1 MPCWGISMTK
11 NGKPSTGKSI
21 DITLRDLAV
30 PKKVPWS
37 AFVLLIILYVI
48 TSFLT
53 SRFATTQ
60 GAVHFMDK
68 VIPYNAFAG
77 VFTSLSNLCVMFL
90 VLLFRKPGYIVSM
103 IFLCV
108 YQIPVLIFN
117 FMMHDNVNAVAGMFS
132 NVFSVIAITIIYIM
146 FKKDAKSQRRLHD
159 QAVTDRLTKLPNRF
173 ACREL
178 MERLIRKG
186 EEFALVSIDITN
198 FKSINDT
205 MGHAFGD
212 KVLVEVGNRW
222 KELADSGKTGTND
235 FIGRLGGDEYAMVIR
250 NYDSEEELLETIE
263 SYKTELEKTITIEDC
278 DYYVSA
284 NFGYSEYPAEGKNP
298 NELLSG
304 ANAAMHEAG
313 RSGTTSILK
322 YSNES
327 FKIDRTMEIE
337 RKIRLAL
344 ENDTIF
350 FNLQPQY
357 DISHRLRGFEALAR
371 MKDENG
377 EFISPAEFIPVAEKT
392 GLVDRIDAAV
402 FRKAAKF
409 LSEVLDEKIDS
420 HLTISTNVSVRHLMK
435 NNFLDETREIIE
447 EYQIPADR
455 IEIEITE
462 SIMIDSTEKALS
474 VINELKNMGIKIAI
488 DDFGTGYSSLSYL
501 KNLPSDMLKID
512 KSFIDVM
519 NDSESSKEYVAL
531 IISIG
536 HILHLEVISEGVES
550 PEQIETLRKVG
561 CDYIQG
567 YVWGRPMSPEDAMT
581 LALEA

>member
-1 MPCWGISMTK
+1 MTK
-11 NGKPSTGKSI
+11 SNRPSKRKSI

-53 SRFATTQ
+53 SKCATTPGSVQ
-60 GAVHFMDK
+60 FLDK

-108 YQIPVLIFN
+108 YQIPMLIIN
-117 FMMHDNVNAVAGMFS
+117 FMMRDNVNAVAGTFS
-132 NVFSVIAITIIYIM
+132 NVFSVVAITIIYVM
-146 FKKDAKSQRRLHD
+146 FKKDQKLQRRLHD

-212 KVLVEVGNRW
+212 KVLIEVGNRW

-235 FIGRLGGDEYAMVIR
+235 FIGRLGGDEYAMIIR
-250 NYDSEEELLETIE
+250 NYDSEEELLETIG
-263 SYKTELEKTITIEDC
+263 SYKAELEKTITIEDC

-284 NFGYSEYPAEGKNP
+284 NFGYSEYPAEGEST

-313 RSGTTSILK
+313 RAGTTSILK

-447 EYQIPADR
+447 TYQIPADR

-501 KNLPSDMLKID
+501 NSLPSDMLKID

-519 NDSESSKEYVAL
+519 NDSESTKEYVAM

>member
-1 MPCWGISMTK
+1 
-11 NGKPSTGKSI
+11 
-21 DITLRDLAV
+21 
-30 PKKVPWS
+30 
-37 AFVLLIILYVI
+37 
-48 TSFLT
+48 
-53 SRFATTQ
+53 
-60 GAVHFMDK
+60 
-68 VIPYNAFAG
+68 
-77 VFTSLSNLCVMFL
+77 
-90 VLLFRKPGYIVSM
+90 
-103 IFLCV
+103 
-108 YQIPVLIFN
+108 
-117 FMMHDNVNAVAGMFS
+117 
-132 NVFSVIAITIIYIM
+132 
-146 FKKDAKSQRRLHD
+146 
-159 QAVTDRLTKLPNRF
+159 
-173 ACREL
+173 
-178 MERLIRKG
+178 
-186 EEFALVSIDITN
+186 
-198 FKSINDT
+198 
-205 MGHAFGD
+205 
-212 KVLVEVGNRW
+212 
-222 KELADSGKTGTND
+222 
-235 FIGRLGGDEYAMVIR
+235 
-250 NYDSEEELLETIE
+250 
-263 SYKTELEKTITIEDC
+263 
-278 DYYVSA
+278 
-284 NFGYSEYPAEGKNP
+284 
-298 NELLSG
+298 
-304 ANAAMHEAG
+304 
-313 RSGTTSILK
+313 
-322 YSNES
+322 
-327 FKIDRTMEIE
+327 MEIE

-357 DISHRLRGFEALAR
+357 DINHRLRGFEALAR

-455 IEIEITE
+455 VEIEITE

-501 KNLPSDMLKID
+501 NSLPSDMLKID

-519 NDSESSKEYVAL
+519 NDSESSKEYVAM

-567 YVWGRPMSPEDAMT
+567 YVWGKPMPPEDAMT

>member
-1 MPCWGISMTK
+1 
-11 NGKPSTGKSI
+11 
-21 DITLRDLAV
+21 
-30 PKKVPWS
+30 
-37 AFVLLIILYVI
+37 
-48 TSFLT
+48 
-53 SRFATTQ
+53 
-60 GAVHFMDK
+60 
-68 VIPYNAFAG
+68 
-77 VFTSLSNLCVMFL
+77 
-90 VLLFRKPGYIVSM
+90 
-103 IFLCV
+103 
-108 YQIPVLIFN
+108 
-117 FMMHDNVNAVAGMFS
+117 
-132 NVFSVIAITIIYIM
+132 
-146 FKKDAKSQRRLHD
+146 
-159 QAVTDRLTKLPNRF
+159 
-173 ACREL
+173 
-178 MERLIRKG
+178 
-186 EEFALVSIDITN
+186 
-198 FKSINDT
+198 
-205 MGHAFGD
+205 
-212 KVLVEVGNRW
+212 
-222 KELADSGKTGTND
+222 
-235 FIGRLGGDEYAMVIR
+235 
-250 NYDSEEELLETIE
+250 
-263 SYKTELEKTITIEDC
+263 
-278 DYYVSA
+278 
-284 NFGYSEYPAEGKNP
+284 
-298 NELLSG
+298 
-304 ANAAMHEAG
+304 MHEAG

-357 DISHRLRGFEALAR
+357 DINHRLRGFEALAR

-392 GLVDRIDAAV
+392 GLVDRIDTAV

-455 IEIEITE
+455 VEIEITE

-501 KNLPSDMLKID
+501 KNLPSDILKID